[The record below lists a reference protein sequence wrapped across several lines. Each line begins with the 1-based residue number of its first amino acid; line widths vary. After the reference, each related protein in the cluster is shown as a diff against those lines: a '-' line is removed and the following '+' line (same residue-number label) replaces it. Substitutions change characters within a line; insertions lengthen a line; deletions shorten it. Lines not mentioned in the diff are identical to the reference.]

1 MPKTGERPMH
11 LDDQS
16 CELVD
21 RDLVMPHIAADD
33 LRDLMEIDSR
43 RPVLFCH
50 RVLPDY

>member
-1 MPKTGERPMH
+1 MPETGERAMY

-16 CELVD
+16 YEFVGF
-21 RDLVMPHIAADD
+21 DLMMRHIAADD